1 MIFKSILETISIWA
15 IPIVFVLITVTGYVR
30 GVKVYE
36 VFVEGAKEGFQI
48 AIKIIPF
55 MVAILAAIG
64 MFREAGAM
72 DYLVRI
78 LSPVTDLVGYPAEVL
93 PMAIMRPLSGS
104 GSLGIMT
111 ELINTHGAESFI
123 GRLAST
129 LMGSTETTFYIVAV
143 YFGSV
148 SIKKLRHTVPACLIA
163 DMTGVIASFIVC
175 YLVFQVF

>member
-1 MIFKSILETISIWA
+1 MIFKTILETVSIWA
-15 IPIVFVLITVTGYVR
+15 IPVVFVLITVTGYVR

-72 DYLVRI
+72 DYLVKI

-129 LMGSTETTFYIVAV
+129 LMGSTETTFYVVAV
-143 YFGSV
+143 YFGCV

-163 DMTGVIASFIVC
+163 DLAGVIASFIVC